1 MNEKILELLQ
11 KMDNRLN
18 GIESRLDGIENEI
31 KEVKTDMNT
40 RFDSIEKKQ
49 DILYNQSI
57 STAEE
62 MTSIKDN
69 FDVVDI
75 KLNAIETRVI
85 TINRKLNGTTD
96 QVARNMEQLEEIK
109 IKLQ

>member
-1 MNEKILELLQ
+1 MMDKEILELLQ
-11 KMDNRLN
+11 KMQCSITEMKKDIDVRFDSIENRL
-18 GIESRLDGIENEI
+18 
-31 KEVKTDMNT
+31 
-40 RFDSIEKKQ
+40 DSIEKKQ

-85 TINRKLNGTTD
+85 KINRKLS
-96 QVARNMEQLEEIK
+96 
-109 IKLQ
+109 

>member
-1 MNEKILELLQ
+1 MDEKILELLQ
-11 KMDNRLN
+11 KMDTRLNKIEHDIKDLKIGQIETNNRLDN
-18 GIESRLDGIENEI
+18 
-31 KEVKTDMNT
+31 
-40 RFDSIEKKQ
+40 IEKKQ

-57 STAEE
+57 VTAEE

-85 TINRKLNGTTD
+85 KINRKLNGATD

>member
-1 MNEKILELLQ
+1 MDEKILELLQ
-11 KMDNRLN
+11 KMDSKLN
-18 GIESRLDGIENEI
+18 GIENEL

-40 RFDSIEKKQ
+40 KFDSIENRLDSIEKKQ

-85 TINRKLNGTTD
+85 KINRKLNGATD

>member
-1 MNEKILELLQ
+1 MDKEILELLQ
-11 KMDNRLN
+11 KMQCSIAEMKKDIDVRFDSIENRL
-18 GIESRLDGIENEI
+18 
-31 KEVKTDMNT
+31 
-40 RFDSIEKKQ
+40 DSIEKKQ

-85 TINRKLNGTTD
+85 KINRKLS
-96 QVARNMEQLEEIK
+96 
-109 IKLQ
+109 

>member
-1 MNEKILELLQ
+1 MDEKILELLQ
-11 KMDNRLN
+11 KMDTRLNKIEHDIKDLKIGQIETNNRLDN
-18 GIESRLDGIENEI
+18 
-31 KEVKTDMNT
+31 
-40 RFDSIEKKQ
+40 IEKKQ

-57 STAEE
+57 VTAEE
-62 MTSIKDN
+62 ITSIKDN

-85 TINRKLNGTTD
+85 KINRKLNGATD